1 MSDNTE
7 KPKIQCFCKWEKDD
21 TDYKGFFKT
30 KFIGKQVI
38 AFIRVCHK
46 CGKYRMSL
54 KESDPKYDKPIDTE
68 HYTKSTNV
76 PATEA
81 PKATQQQMF

>member
-21 TDYKGFFKT
+21 TDYKGLFKT
-30 KFIGKQVI
+30 TLEGTKYV
-38 AFIRVCHK
+38 AFIRSCHK

-54 KESDPKYDKPIDTE
+54 KVSDPKYD
-68 HYTKSTNV
+68 TKSPNM
-76 PATEA
+76 PPQAEA
-81 PKATQQQMF
+81 PQATQSQMF

>member
-21 TDYKGFFKT
+21 TDYKGLFKT
-30 KFIGKQVI
+30 TLEGTKYVAVI
-38 AFIRVCHK
+38 RSCHK

-54 KESDPKYDKPIDTE
+54 KVSDPKYD
-68 HYTKSTNV
+68 TKSNNM
-76 PATEA
+76 PPQEEA
-81 PKATQQQMF
+81 PQATQSQMF

>member
-7 KPKIQCFCKWEKDD
+7 KPKIQCFCKWEKED

-30 KFIGKQVI
+30 SLDDVKYV

-54 KESDPKYDKPIDTE
+54 KKSDPKYE
-68 HYTKSTNV
+68 TKSANI
-76 PATEA
+76 PPQAEA
-81 PKATQQQMF
+81 QKATQQMF

>member
-7 KPKIQCFCKWEKDD
+7 RPKIQCFCKWEKED

-30 KFIGKQVI
+30 SLDDVKYV

-54 KESDPKYDKPIDTE
+54 KVSDPKNE
-68 HYTKSTNV
+68 KSTNMT
-76 PATEA
+76 PQAEA
-81 PKATQQQMF
+81 QQATQQQMF

>member
-21 TDYKGFFKT
+21 TDYKGLFKT
-30 KFIGKQVI
+30 SLEGVKYV

-46 CGKYRMSL
+46 CGKYRRSL
-54 KESDPKYDKPIDTE
+54 KLSDPKYE
-68 HYTKSTNV
+68 KSTNMT
-76 PATEA
+76 PQAEA
-81 PKATQQQMF
+81 PQATQQQMF

>member
-1 MSDNTE
+1 MSDNTQ

-21 TDYKGFFKT
+21 TDYKGLFKT
-30 KFIGKQVI
+30 KFEGNMMV

-54 KESDPKYDKPIDTE
+54 KKSDPKYE
-68 HYTKSTNV
+68 TKSTNI
-76 PATEA
+76 PPQAEA
-81 PKATQQQMF
+81 EKVTQQQMF

>member
-7 KPKIQCFCKWEKDD
+7 KPKIQCFCKWEKED

-30 KFIGKQVI
+30 SLDDVKYV

-54 KESDPKYDKPIDTE
+54 KKSDPKYE
-68 HYTKSTNV
+68 TKSTNM
-76 PATEA
+76 PPQAEA
-81 PKATQQQMF
+81 QKATQQQMF

>member
-30 KFIGKQVI
+30 KFEGNQVI
-38 AFIRVCHK
+38 GFVRKCHK
-46 CGKYRMSL
+46 CGLLRLLL
-54 KESDPKYDKPIDTE
+54 KVSDPKYE
-68 HYTKSTNV
+68 TKSTSF
-76 PATEA
+76 AT
-81 PKATQQQMF
+81 TQQQAPQQSQQSLL

>member
-30 KFIGKQVI
+30 ALDGTKFV

-54 KESDPKYDKPIDTE
+54 KKSDPKYDKPLGGSD
-68 HYTKSTNV
+68 YSKSTN
-76 PATEA
+76 PQPEA
-81 PKATQQQMF
+81 QKTAQQQMF

>member
-21 TDYKGFFKT
+21 TDYKGLFKT
-30 KFIGKQVI
+30 SLNGVKYV

-46 CGKYRMSL
+46 CGLYRMSL
-54 KESDPKYDKPIDTE
+54 KESDPKYE
-68 HYTKSTNV
+68 NKSTNTSQV
-76 PATEA
+76 QA
-81 PKATQQQMF
+81 PQATQQQMF

>member
-21 TDYKGFFKT
+21 TDYKGLFKT
-30 KFIGKQVI
+30 TLEGTKYV
-38 AFIRVCHK
+38 AFIRSCHK

-54 KESDPKYDKPIDTE
+54 KVSDPKYD
-68 HYTKSTNV
+68 TKSTNM
-76 PATEA
+76 PPQAEA
-81 PKATQQQMF
+81 QKATQQQMF

>member
-21 TDYKGFFKT
+21 TDYKGMFKT
-30 KFIGKQVI
+30 SLEGTKYV
-38 AFIRVCHK
+38 AFIRACHK

-54 KESDPKYDKPIDTE
+54 KVSDPKYD
-68 HYTKSTNV
+68 TKSTNM
-76 PATEA
+76 PPQAEA
-81 PKATQQQMF
+81 PQATQAQMF